1 MKLTL
6 LCKGDGYH
14 FPPCYMLDLCGF
26 HILLECPLDLSALKI
41 FSPIPSHCNQLLNVE
56 TSSDERMRKKQKTER
71 PIEAKDLI
79 CAEPWYKMVANLHLW
94 DLSFIDIVL
103 ISSPMGMLGLPF
115 LTRAKNF
122 SAKIY
127 ATEATTRIGQLL
139 MEDLVAMHLEF
150 KQFFGPDGA
159 GFPKWMRLDEIE
171 LLHDTLKDILMGE
184 NGAALGGWQPLYSAA
199 DVKDCIQKF
208 KTLKYA
214 EEACYNDTF
223 VIKACSS
230 GLEIGGMVGTGDD
243 VSKTSQ
249 DNETIATVKLENEE
263 KIISSC
269 ETFEE
274 REKIAFICSCAIDS
288 LKQGG
293 SVLIPFARIGIVLQ
307 LLEEISVYLESS
319 NLEVPIFMISTVA
332 EELLAYTNIVPEWLC
347 NQCQEN
353 LYSGDALFC
362 HVELI
367 KAKKLHVF
375 PAIHSIDFLNFI
387 MNEVAGTLH
396 CVCSSLESGGL
407 VLLFTCFDDGVVI
420 PIHYLFWRLQ
430 KIQPLLEI
438 LQPKCV
444 LLPEVLRLKLP
455 ISESRSHS
463 VLYYYSENETQSIP
477 SSRKDFEIS
486 LATNLAFQL
495 RPIMMKQESIAIA
508 RLNGKLIVDHGN
520 FELDI
525 VKEPDKS
532 SMRQMSPQSGSLDL
546 NILLAA
552 LHTKGIN
559 GSLQQEADKVGMI
572 QVYEPEKA
580 LIEVHAMH
588 TIVSAD
594 DETLAALL
602 FEVVSNVLNG
612 N

>member
-1 MKLTL
+1 
-6 LCKGDGYH
+6 
-14 FPPCYMLDLCGF
+14 
-26 HILLECPLDLSALKI
+26 
-41 FSPIPSHCNQLLNVE
+41 
-56 TSSDERMRKKQKTER
+56 MRQ
-71 PIEAKDLI
+71 
-79 CAEPWYKMVANLHLW
+79 
-94 DLSFIDIVL
+94 F
-103 ISSPMGMLGLPF
+103 
-115 LTRAKNF
+115 NF
-122 SAKIY
+122 
-127 ATEATTRIGQLL
+127 TRIGQLL

-184 NGAALGGWQPLYSAA
+184 NGAVLGGWQPLYSAA

-223 VIKACSS
+223 VIKAFSS
-230 GLEIGGMVGTGDD
+230 GLEIGASSWTLNGPRRSITYLPSSIFESAHAMSFNYNSLRGNDLIMFSDLSSLQGGMVGTGDD
-243 VSKTSQ
+243 VT
-249 DNETIATVKLENEE
+249 
-263 KIISSC
+263 
-269 ETFEE
+269 
-274 REKIAFICSCAIDS
+274 
-288 LKQGG
+288 
-293 SVLIPFARIGIVLQ
+293 ARRD
-307 LLEEISVYLESS
+307 ISVSRIFKS
-319 NLEVPIFMISTVA
+319 EVPIFMISTVA

-347 NQCQEN
+347 NQRQEN

-375 PAIHSIDFLNFI
+375 PAIHSIDFLNLALCLLLTGVWRLGPVVHLLRRWCGGDP
-387 MNEVAGTLH
+387 N
-396 CVCSSLESGGL
+396 SLL
-407 VLLFTCFDDGVVI
+407 VLEQEVDADLA
-420 PIHYLFWRLQ
+420 
-430 KIQPLLEI
+430 LL
-438 LQPKCV
+438 PFKPV
-444 LLPEVLRLKLP
+444 LLKLPEVLRLKLP

-486 LATNLAFQL
+486 LTTNLAFQL

-508 RLNGKLIVDHGN
+508 RLKGKLIVDHGN

-552 LHTKGIN
+552 LQTKGIN